1 MGQHFNVLKL
11 ALFFNS
17 CIFYA
22 PVALLVRTQQGISYG
37 KFFLLQ
43 AVLSV
48 GVLALELP
56 SGFVA
61 DKIGY
66 RNTLIGAF
74 TATLVARILMLH
86 ARDFWLFGVEA
97 VAEACAIALSSGS
110 LEGYLL
116 NCDPSKDQARL
127 MADVGR
133 YSTAGFIAS
142 VLSYMWA
149 YTMGGLRLLL
159 VLSVAS
165 AVAALAC
172 GLLMPS
178 EPRKTSRAEH
188 ANSPGSPHGI
198 ARFAGQVARSAEARA
213 ILLMLGALCLARLM
227 VNFFYVDCLVQEGF
241 PEQWMTP
248 IILIYS
254 ALDLPLPRLLGW
266 IGMGNR
272 MRCGWMCS
280 LAVAVGCL
288 LVLSAG
294 AVTPAVGVLAA
305 MVVLPPLLSLMG
317 YLLYGWQQTW
327 LRRRGYGADIALS
340 ISGFSLLTD
349 AIELVFLLVTSVVTV
364 ERSAPLFL
372 GVAMLVTVT
381 GLMAGTRLTRWRDG
395 LDGARPSVP

>member
-37 KFFLLQ
+37 EFFLLQ

-74 TATLVARILMLH
+74 TATFVARILMLH

-116 NCDPSKDQARL
+116 SCNPGKDQARL

-149 YTMGGLRLLL
+149 YTSLD
-159 VLSVAS
+159 
-165 AVAALAC
+165 
-172 GLLMPS
+172 
-178 EPRKTSRAEH
+178 RK
-188 ANSPGSPHGI
+188 
-198 ARFAGQVARSAEARA
+198 
-213 ILLMLGALCLARLM
+213 
-227 VNFFYVDCLVQEGF
+227 
-241 PEQWMTP
+241 
-248 IILIYS
+248 
-254 ALDLPLPRLLGW
+254 
-266 IGMGNR
+266 
-272 MRCGWMCS
+272 
-280 LAVAVGCL
+280 
-288 LVLSAG
+288 
-294 AVTPAVGVLAA
+294 
-305 MVVLPPLLSLMG
+305 
-317 YLLYGWQQTW
+317 
-327 LRRRGYGADIALS
+327 
-340 ISGFSLLTD
+340 
-349 AIELVFLLVTSVVTV
+349 SVV
-364 ERSAPLFL
+364 
-372 GVAMLVTVT
+372 
-381 GLMAGTRLTRWRDG
+381 
-395 LDGARPSVP
+395 